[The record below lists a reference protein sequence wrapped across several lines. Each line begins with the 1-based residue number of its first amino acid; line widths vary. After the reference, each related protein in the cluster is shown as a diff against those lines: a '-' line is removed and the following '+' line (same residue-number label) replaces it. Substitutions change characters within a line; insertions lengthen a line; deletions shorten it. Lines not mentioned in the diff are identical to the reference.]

1 MADNSGFRTQE
12 YLPTVLRL
20 IFFLA
25 FLFIIHSGCLMVTF
39 AADEMQT
46 LSVYNIKTG
55 DQLLITVVGYEK
67 ELTALVVVR
76 PDGMVTYPVVG
87 DVKAAGLTIAQLSS
101 AIGAKLSAL
110 GYYES
115 PQVTVQLR
123 QPRQEIIYVS
133 GDVKE
138 PGQKA
143 FPGTANVI
151 EVLAAAG
158 WFEETADLANA
169 RIIKKRK
176 EAVPEIVP
184 IDLEKLLKKELME
197 QGVVSG
203 EFLSDRFML
212 RDGDVL
218 VVPSGIREE
227 RVNIIGQVH
236 ASGQYQVKSG
246 ISLVEALALAGGA
259 LEGTADLKHIRIIR
273 ADSSVVIEDATQ
285 AWSEKNSS
293 VLPSH
298 PGKDTPSPVYRV
310 MVQPGDTVFV
320 PEKGK
325 VNILG
330 SVQKQGQFDVDGEIS
345 IIEALAL
352 AGIDSGTNL
361 KKLRI
366 VRSTGEQVTVD
377 ASKIWSQQVQEYD
390 VKLAAG
396 DTLIVPRSMRI
407 NWGAVSTVVLILSTL
422 YAILR

>member
-1 MADNSGFRTQE
+1 MEDNSRFRAQE
-12 YLPTVLRL
+12 YLSMALRL
-20 IFFLA
+20 TICSA
-25 FLFIIHSGCLMVTF
+25 FLFTIHSRCLTVTF
-39 AADEMQT
+39 AADEMET
-46 LSVYNIKTG
+46 RPVYNIRAG

-101 AIGAKLSAL
+101 AIGEKLSDL
-110 GYYES
+110 DYYKS

-133 GDVKE
+133 GDVKD
-138 PGQKA
+138 PGQKT

-169 RIIKKRK
+169 RIVKKRK
-176 EAVPEIVP
+176 EAAPEIVP
-184 IDLEKLLKKELME
+184 IDLEKLLKKEFME

-203 EFLSDRFML
+203 ELFSDRFML
-212 RDGDVL
+212 SDGDVL

-236 ASGQYQVKSG
+236 ASGQYQVKSE

-259 LEGTADLKHIRIIR
+259 LEGTADLKHIRIIK
-273 ADSSVVIEDATQ
+273 ADHSVVIADVTR

-298 PGKDTPSPVYRV
+298 PDKDTPSPLYRV
-310 MVQPGDTVFV
+310 MVQPGDSVFV

-330 SVQKQGQFDVDGEIS
+330 SVRNQGRFDVDGEIS
-345 IIEALAL
+345 IIEALTL
-352 AGIDSGTNL
+352 AGIDRDTNL
-361 KKLRI
+361 KKLKI

-390 VKLAAG
+390 ERLAPG
-396 DTLIVPRSMRI
+396 DTLIVSTSMRI
-407 NWGAVSTVVLILSTL
+407 NWGAVSTVVLTFSTL
-422 YAILR
+422 YAIFR